1 MTARTSFEGRFP
13 TLEAVIDH
21 YDGFFG
27 LGLSPGEKR
36 DLSAFLNSL

>member
-1 MTARTSFEGRFP
+1 VTRR

-27 LGLSPGEKR
+27 LALAPNER
-36 DLSAFLNSL
+36 QDLVEFLKSL